1 MYSSEDFERLFIRY
15 KSEAYP
21 KGESIQTF
29 CHRNNVPY
37 NLFEKWYKDTRH
49 KVVEVKVSGRP
60 SQPETDKPE
69 EEGRQQNEEKVVSVQ
84 NRRIARTDRCAY
96 LRAVNIKIIVICTA
110 VKILKGFSSVTRV
123 RPIRRARASRRS
135 VIGTMS
141 PTTCLRNGTRIRG
154 TRSWK

>member
-15 KSEAYP
+15 KSESYP

-49 KVVEVKVSGRP
+49 KVVEVRVSGRP

-69 EEGRQQNEEKVVSVQ
+69 EEGRQQNEEKVTEVRILLDLRVS
-84 NRRIARTDRCAY
+84 NGLH
-96 LRAVNIKIIVICTA
+96 LRQRNLSYGQ
-110 VKILKGFSSVTRV
+110 LKRLVEKLEGL
-123 RPIRRARASRRS
+123 
-135 VIGTMS
+135 
-141 PTTCLRNGTRIRG
+141 C
-154 TRSWK
+154 

>member
-49 KVVEVKVSGRP
+49 KVVEVNVSGRP
-60 SQPETDKPE
+60 SRLETDNPQE
-69 EEGRQQNEEKVVSVQ
+69 EERRQEKDPAMEVRILVDLRVS
-84 NRRIARTDRCAY
+84 NGLH
-96 LRAVNIKIIVICTA
+96 LRQGNLSYGQ
-110 VKILKGFSSVTRV
+110 LK
-123 RPIRRARASRRS
+123 
-135 VIGTMS
+135 
-141 PTTCLRNGTRIRG
+141 CLVEKLEGLC
-154 TRSWK
+154 

>member
-69 EEGRQQNEEKVVSVQ
+69 EEGRQQNEEKVTEVRILLDLRVSNGLHLRQRNLSYGQLKRLVEK
-84 NRRIARTDRCAY
+84 RRVYVEHQRTWQV
-96 LRAVNIKIIVICTA
+96 L
-110 VKILKGFSSVTRV
+110 LPPQF
-123 RPIRRARASRRS
+123 P
-135 VIGTMS
+135 
-141 PTTCLRNGTRIRG
+141 
-154 TRSWK
+154 

>member
-15 KSEAYP
+15 KSESYP

-37 NLFEKWYKDTRH
+37 NLFEKWYKDTRR

-69 EEGRQQNEEKVVSVQ
+69 EEGRQQNEEKVTEVRILLDLRVS
-84 NRRIARTDRCAY
+84 NGLH
-96 LRAVNIKIIVICTA
+96 LRQRNLSYGQ
-110 VKILKGFSSVTRV
+110 LKRLVEKLEGL
-123 RPIRRARASRRS
+123 
-135 VIGTMS
+135 
-141 PTTCLRNGTRIRG
+141 C
-154 TRSWK
+154 

>member
-21 KGESIQTF
+21 KGESIQRF

-60 SQPETDKPE
+60 SE
-69 EEGRQQNEEKVVSVQ
+69 EEGRQQNEEKVTEVRILLDLRVS
-84 NRRIARTDRCAY
+84 NGLH
-96 LRAVNIKIIVICTA
+96 LRQRNLSYGQ
-110 VKILKGFSSVTRV
+110 LKRLVEKLEGL
-123 RPIRRARASRRS
+123 
-135 VIGTMS
+135 
-141 PTTCLRNGTRIRG
+141 C
-154 TRSWK
+154 